1 MSWRNLPNALTLAR
15 IVLAVLVA
23 PMLMTDSFA
32 WRITGFVIFLA
43 AAISDLFDGHLARS
57 RNLVSDFGKLM
68 DPLADKL
75 LLALTFI
82 PFYILNHVTER
93 ETRFPW
99 LGWTL
104 PLWILL
110 VIFGREAF
118 ITVFRGFAA
127 RRNVIL
133 AAGQAG
139 KLKAV
144 FQNIFIGAAIL
155 WYALQSAARER
166 GWTGRTWEFWQGFH
180 AVFTGVALA
189 VALLLTVYSL
199 YVYLRDFGIL
209 SRKGPAE
216 GAVRP

>member
-1 MSWRNLPNALTLAR
+1 MAWRNLPNAITLGR
-15 IVLAVLVA
+15 IFLALGVA
-23 PMLMTDSFA
+23 PMLMTDHSG
-32 WRITGFVIFLA
+32 WRIGAFIVFLA
-43 AAISDLFDGHLARS
+43 AAFSDLWDGYLARS

-75 LLALTFI
+75 LLGLTFV
-82 PFYILNHVTER
+82 PFYVLNHYTER
-93 ETRFPW
+93 ETPFPW
-99 LGWTL
+99 LGWTF
-104 PLWILL
+104 PLWIVV

-166 GWTGRTWEFWQGFH
+166 GWNGGTWRAWQWFH
-180 AVFTGVALA
+180 AAFTATALA
-189 VALLLTVYSL
+189 IAVVLTVYSL
-199 YVYLRDFGIL
+199 YIYLRDFRTL
-209 SRKGPAE
+209 STGRNA
-216 GAVRP
+216 A